1 MDVEIAT
8 PQPQEKLRVKRGN
21 VVVWVVVVAAAG
33 AALWKL
39 SGHDFVGSAKGPPPS
54 PPAVPVVAGTADTQ
68 NVPIYVRGLGT
79 VQAFQ
84 MVTVRSR
91 VDGNITKVLFTEG
104 QEVKAGDPL
113 FEIDPRPFQAALE
126 QAQATKTKDEAQLK
140 GAQLDLERYQ
150 KLLPTGFQTR
160 QQYDQQV
167 ATVGQLKGAIA
178 ADQAQID
185 AAQLNLQ
192 YTDIRSPIDGR
203 TGARLV
209 DLGNFVQ
216 AGQATALVSITQ
228 LKPIYVSF
236 TVPQENLI
244 DIRTN
249 QARVPLGVEAY
260 AGDDKTLLSRG
271 KLTLIDN
278 QVDTTT
284 GTIHLKATFDNGDER
299 LWPGEFVSARLILST
314 REDAV
319 VVPAQ
324 TVMQGPQGAYI
335 YVIKPG
341 DTVERRPV
349 QVAAT
354 QDNLAVVEKGL
365 ARGEHVVIEGQY
377 RLTEG
382 VKVSVRQPDN
392 ANAMADKP

>member
-1 MDVEIAT
+1 MLKSR
-8 PQPQEKLRVKRGN
+8 PPRPQEINRVKRGN
-21 VVVWVVVVAAAG
+21 AVVWVVVVAAAG

-39 SGHDFVGSAKGPPPS
+39 SGHDFTGGHSGPPPA
-54 PPAVPVVAGTADTQ
+54 PPAIPVVAGTAATQ
-68 NVPIYVRGLGT
+68 NVPVYVRGLGT

-84 MVTVRSR
+84 MVTVRTR
-91 VDGNITKVLFTEG
+91 VDGNITKVQFTEG
-104 QEVKAGDPL
+104 QEVKTGDPL
-113 FEIDPRPFQAALE
+113 FQIDPRPFQAALE

-167 ATVGQLKGAIA
+167 ATVDQLKGAIA

-185 AAQLNLQ
+185 SAQLNLQ
-192 YTDIRSPIDGR
+192 YADIRSPIDGR

-216 AGQATALVSITQ
+216 AGQTTALVSITQ
-228 LKPIYVSF
+228 IKPIFVTF
-236 TVPQENLI
+236 TVPQENLVE
-244 DIRTN
+244 IRTN
-249 QARVPLGVEAY
+249 QARAPLEVEAY
-260 AGDDKTLLSRG
+260 ASDDKTLLSRG

-284 GTIHLKATFDNGDER
+284 GTIRLKGTFDNADER
-299 LWPGEFVSARLILST
+299 LWPGEFVSARLVLAT
-314 REDAV
+314 REDAI

-324 TVMQGPQGAYI
+324 TVMHGPQGAYV
-335 YVIKPG
+335 YVIKPD
-341 DTVERRPV
+341 DTVARRTV

-365 ARGEHVVIEGQY
+365 ERGERVVVDGQY

-382 VKVSVRQPDN
+382 VKVNARQAEASAILGQP
-392 ANAMADKP
+392 

>member
-1 MDVEIAT
+1 M
-8 PQPQEKLRVKRGN
+8 KRGN
-21 VVVWVVVVAAAG
+21 ALVLLVVAAGAG

-39 SGHDFVGSAKGPPPS
+39 SGHDFVGGKTGPPP
-54 PPAVPVVAGTADTQ
+54 AAAAIPVVAGTAETQ
-68 NVPIYVRGLGT
+68 NVPIYVRGLGN

-91 VDGNITKVLFTEG
+91 VDGNITKVLFSEG

-178 ADQAQID
+178 GDQAQID
-185 AAQLNLQ
+185 SAQLNLQ
-192 YTDIRSPIDGR
+192 YADIRSPIDGR

-236 TVPQENLI
+236 TVPQENLVE
-244 DIRTN
+244 IRTN
-249 QARVPLGVEAY
+249 QARAPLEVEAY

-278 QVDTTT
+278 QVDVTT
-284 GTIHLKATFDNGDER
+284 GTVRLKATFDNADER
-299 LWPGEFVSARLILST
+299 LWPGEFVSARLILAT
-314 REDAV
+314 RNDAI

-324 TVMQGPQGAYI
+324 TVMHGPQGS
-335 YVIKPG
+335 YVYVVRPD
-341 DTVERRPV
+341 DTVARRTV

-365 ARGEHVVIEGQY
+365 ERGERVVVDGQY
-377 RLTEG
+377 RLTDG
-382 VKVSVRQPDN
+382 AKVKAAAPEN
-392 ANAMADKP
+392 ANAMAD

>member
-1 MDVEIAT
+1 V
-8 PQPQEKLRVKRGN
+8 
-21 VVVWVVVVAAAG
+21 
-33 AALWKL
+33 
-39 SGHDFVGSAKGPPPS
+39 
-54 PPAVPVVAGTADTQ
+54 
-68 NVPIYVRGLGT
+68 YVRGLGT

-84 MVTVRSR
+84 MVTVKTR

-113 FEIDPRPFQAALE
+113 FQIDPRPFQAALE
-126 QAQATKTKDEAQLK
+126 QAQATKTKDEAQLQA
-140 GAQLDLERYQ
+140 AQLDLQRYQ

-209 DLGNFVQ
+209 DLGNYVQ

-228 LKPIYVSF
+228 IKPIYVSF
-236 TVPQENLI
+236 TVPQENLVE
-244 DIRTN
+244 IRTN
-249 QARVPLGVEAY
+249 QARAPLDVEAY
-260 AGDDKTLLSRG
+260 ASDDKTLLSRG

-284 GTIHLKATFDNGDER
+284 GTIRLKATFDNADER
-299 LWPGEFVSARLILST
+299 LWPGEFVSARLIITT
-314 REDAV
+314 RSDAI

-324 TVMQGPQGAYI
+324 TVMHGPQGSYI
-335 YVIKPG
+335 YVLNPD
-341 DTVERRPV
+341 DTVARRTV

-354 QDNLAVVEKGL
+354 EDNLAVVERGL
-365 ARGEHVVIEGQY
+365 ERGERVVVDGQY

-382 VKVSVRQPDN
+382 VKVKAAAPEN

>member
-1 MDVEIAT
+1 M
-8 PQPQEKLRVKRGN
+8 KRGN
-21 VVVWVVVVAAAG
+21 ALVWVVVVAAAG

-39 SGHDFVGSAKGPPPS
+39 SGHDFIGTPKGPPPAA
-54 PPAVPVVAGTADTQ
+54 PAIPVVAGTAEAQ
-68 NVPIYVRGLGT
+68 NVPVYVRGLGT

-84 MVTVRSR
+84 TVTVRSR
-91 VDGNITKVLFTEG
+91 VDGNITKVLFSEG
-104 QEVKAGDPL
+104 QEVKTGDPL
-113 FEIDPRPFQAALE
+113 FQIDPRPFQAALE
-126 QAQATKTKDEAQLK
+126 QAQATKTKDEAQLQ
-140 GAQLDLERYQ
+140 GAQLDLQRYQ

-216 AGQATALVSITQ
+216 AGQGTALVSITQ
-228 LKPIYVSF
+228 IKPIYVSF
-236 TVPQENLI
+236 TVPQENLVE
-244 DIRTN
+244 IRTN
-249 QARVPLGVEAY
+249 QARAPLEVEAY
-260 AGDDKTLLSRG
+260 ASDDKTLLSRG

-284 GTIHLKATFDNGDER
+284 GTIRLKGTFDNADER
-299 LWPGEFVSARLILST
+299 LWPGEFVSARLIIST
-314 REDAV
+314 RQDAI

-324 TVMQGPQGAYI
+324 TVMHGPQGAYI
-335 YVIKPG
+335 YVIKP
-341 DTVERRPV
+341 DQTVARRTV
-349 QVAAT
+349 QVAAS

-365 ARGEHVVIEGQY
+365 ERGEHVVVDGQY
-377 RLTEG
+377 RITDG
-382 VKVSVRQPDN
+382 AKVKAGAPEN
-392 ANAMADKP
+392 ANAMAD

>member
-1 MDVEIAT
+1 
-8 PQPQEKLRVKRGN
+8 VKTTNALVG
-21 VVVWVVVVAAAG
+21 VVVIAAAG

-39 SGHDFVGSAKGPPPS
+39 SGHEFTGTPKGPPPP
-54 PPAVPVVAGTADTQ
+54 PPAVPVVAGTAEAQ
-68 NVPIYVRGLGT
+68 NVPVYARGLGT

-84 MVTVRSR
+84 TVTVRTR

-113 FEIDPRPFQAALE
+113 FQIDPRPFQAALE
-126 QAQATKTKDEAQLK
+126 QAQAMKTRDEAQLK

-160 QQYDQQV
+160 QQYDQQI
-167 ATVGQLKGAIA
+167 ATVGQLKGSIA

-185 AAQLNLQ
+185 NAQLNLQ

-216 AGQATALVSITQ
+216 ASQTTALVTIAQ
-228 LKPIYVSF
+228 IKPIYVSL
-236 TVPQENLI
+236 TVPQENLVE
-244 DIRTN
+244 IRTY
-249 QARVPLGVEAY
+249 QARAPLEVEAY
-260 AGDDKTLLSRG
+260 ASDDKTLLSRG

-284 GTIHLKATFDNGDER
+284 GTVRLKATFDNADER
-299 LWPGEFVSARLILST
+299 LWPGEFVSARLIVST
-314 REDAV
+314 REQAI

-324 TVMQGPQGAYI
+324 TVMNGPQGSYL
-335 YVIKPG
+335 YVIKQD
-341 DTVERRPV
+341 DTVERRAV

-354 QDNLAVVEKGL
+354 EENRAVIEKGL
-365 ARGEHVVIEGQY
+365 ARGERVVIEGQY

-382 VKVSVRQPDN
+382 AKVNVRQAE
-392 ANAMADKP
+392 ANAIAGRP

>member
-1 MDVEIAT
+1 M
-8 PQPQEKLRVKRGN
+8 KRGN
-21 VVVWVVVVAAAG
+21 AVVWVVVIAAAG

-39 SGHDFVGSAKGPPPS
+39 SGHDLTGGAKAPPPA
-54 PPAVPVVAGTADTQ
+54 PPAIPVVAGTAAVQ
-68 NVPIYVRGLGT
+68 NVPVYVRGLGT

-84 MVTVRSR
+84 TVTVRSR
-91 VDGNITKVLFTEG
+91 VDGNITKVQFTEG

-113 FEIDPRPFQAALE
+113 FQIDPRPFQAALE
-126 QAQATKTKDEAQLK
+126 QAQAMKTKDEAQLK

-185 AAQLNLQ
+185 SAQLNLQ

-203 TGARLV
+203 TGARQV

-228 LKPIYVSF
+228 IKPIFVTF
-236 TVPQENLI
+236 TVPQENLVE
-244 DIRTN
+244 IRTN
-249 QARVPLGVEAY
+249 QARAPLEVEAY
-260 AGDDKTLLSRG
+260 ASDDKTLLSRG

-284 GTIHLKATFDNGDER
+284 GTIRLKATFENTDER
-299 LWPGEFVSARLILST
+299 LWPGEFVSARLIIST
-314 REDAV
+314 RQDAI

-324 TVMQGPQGAYI
+324 TVMQGPQGAYL
-335 YVIKPG
+335 YVIKPD
-341 DTVERRPV
+341 DTVERRTV
-349 QVAAT
+349 QVAAA
-354 QDNLAVVEKGL
+354 QENLAVIEKGL
-365 ARGEHVVIEGQY
+365 ASGERVVVEGQY
-377 RLTEG
+377 RLTAS
-382 VKVSVRQPDN
+382 VKVSVRQSDD
-392 ANAMADKP
+392 ASAMADKP

>member
-1 MDVEIAT
+1 MLRSRP
-8 PQPQEKLRVKRGN
+8 PQPQEIKRVKPGN
-21 VVVWVVVVAAAG
+21 AVVWVVVVAAAG
-33 AALWKL
+33 AAVWKL
-39 SGHDFVGSAKGPPPS
+39 SGHDFMPATKGPPLAA
-54 PPAVPVVAGTADTQ
+54 PAVPVVAGTAAVQD
-68 NVPIYVRGLGT
+68 VPVYVRGLGT

-84 MVTVRSR
+84 TVTVRSR

-104 QEVKAGDPL
+104 QDVKTGDPL
-113 FEIDPRPFQAALE
+113 FQIDPRPFQAVLE

-140 GAQLDLERYQ
+140 GAQLDLQRYQ
-150 KLLPTGFQTR
+150 KLMPTGFQTR

-167 ATVGQLKGAIA
+167 ATVDQLKGAIA

-185 AAQLNLQ
+185 SAQLNLQ
-192 YTDIRSPIDGR
+192 YADIRSPIDGR

-228 LKPIYVSF
+228 IKPIYVSF
-236 TVPQENLI
+236 TVPQENLV

-249 QARVPLGVEAY
+249 QARAPLKVEAY
-260 AGDDKTLLSRG
+260 ASDDKTLLSRG

-284 GTIHLKATFDNGDER
+284 GTIRLKATFDNGDER

-324 TVMQGPQGAYI
+324 TVMQGPQGAYL
-335 YVIKPG
+335 YVIKPD
-341 DTVERRPV
+341 DTVERRTV

-354 QDNLAVVEKGL
+354 ENNLAVIEKGL
-365 ARGEHVVIEGQY
+365 ASGERVVVEGQY

-382 VKVSVRQPDN
+382 VKVNARQAE
-392 ANAMADKP
+392 ANAADHP

>member
-1 MDVEIAT
+1 
-8 PQPQEKLRVKRGN
+8 VKRGN
-21 VVVWVVVVAAAG
+21 AVVWAVVVAAAG
-33 AALWKL
+33 AAIWKL
-39 SGHDFVGSAKGPPPS
+39 SGHDFMPAPNRPS
-54 PPAVPVVAGTADTQ
+54 PAAPAVPVVAGTAATQ
-68 NVPIYVRGLGT
+68 NVPVYVRGLGT

-84 MVTVRSR
+84 TVTMRSR

-104 QEVKAGDPL
+104 QDVKAGDPL
-113 FEIDPRPFQAALE
+113 FQIDPRPFQAALE
-126 QAQATKTKDEAQLK
+126 QAQAMKTKDEAQLK
-140 GAQLDLERYQ
+140 GAQLDLQRYQ

-167 ATVGQLKGAIA
+167 ATVGQLEGAIA

-203 TGARLV
+203 TGARQV

-216 AGQATALVSITQ
+216 AGQATALVTITQ
-228 LKPIYVSF
+228 LKPIFVNF
-236 TVPQENLI
+236 TVPQENLTE
-244 DIRTN
+244 IRAN
-249 QARVPLGVEAY
+249 QARAPLEVEAY

-278 QVDTTT
+278 QVDTST
-284 GTIHLKATFDNGDER
+284 GTIRLKATFDNADER
-299 LWPGEFVSARLILST
+299 LWPGGFVSARLIVAT
-314 REDAV
+314 REQAV

-324 TVMQGPQGAYI
+324 TVMQGPQGAYL
-335 YVIKPG
+335 YVIKQG
-341 DTVERRPV
+341 DTVERRTV

-354 QDNLAVVEKGL
+354 ENNLAVIEKGL
-365 ARGEHVVIEGQY
+365 ADGERVVVEGQY

-392 ANAMADKP
+392 ANAMAN

>member
-1 MDVEIAT
+1 
-8 PQPQEKLRVKRGN
+8 VKRGTAVVM
-21 VVVWVVVVAAAG
+21 VVVTAAAG

-39 SGHDFVGSAKGPPPS
+39 SGHDFASAPKGPPA
-54 PPAVPVVAGTADTQ
+54 PPAVPVIAGTAAAQD
-68 NVPIYVRGLGT
+68 VPVYVRGLGT

-104 QEVKAGDPL
+104 QDVKAGDPL
-113 FEIDPRPFQAALE
+113 FQIDPRQFQAALE

-140 GAQLDLERYQ
+140 GAQLDLQRYQ

-167 ATVGQLKGAIA
+167 ATVGQLQGAIA

-185 AAQLNLQ
+185 AAQLYLQ

-216 AGQATALVSITQ
+216 ASQATALVTITQ
-228 LKPIYVSF
+228 LKPIYVTF
-236 TVPQENLI
+236 TVPQENLTE
-244 DIRTN
+244 IRTN
-249 QARVPLGVEAY
+249 QARAPLEVEAY
-260 AGDDKTLLSRG
+260 SGDDKTLLARG
-271 KLTLIDN
+271 KVTLIDN
-278 QVDTTT
+278 QVDTST
-284 GTIHLKATFDNGDER
+284 GTVRLKATFDNADER
-299 LWPGEFVSARLILST
+299 LWPGEFVSARLIVST
-314 REDAV
+314 REQAI

-324 TVMQGPQGAYI
+324 TVMHGPQGAYL
-335 YVIKPG
+335 YVIKPD
-341 DTVERRPV
+341 DTVERRAV

-354 QDNLAVVEKGL
+354 QEDLAVVEKGL
-365 ARGEHVVIEGQY
+365 ARGERVVVEGQY
-377 RLTEG
+377 RLTEAA
-382 VKVSVRQPDN
+382 KVSVRKPDN
-392 ANAMADKP
+392 SSAMANP

>member
-1 MDVEIAT
+1 
-8 PQPQEKLRVKRGN
+8 VKRGN
-21 VVVWVVVVAAAG
+21 ALVWVVVIAAAG
-33 AALWKL
+33 AGVWKL
-39 SGHDFVGSAKGPPPS
+39 NGHDFTSGPKGPPPA
-54 PPAVPVVAGTADTQ
+54 PPAIPVVAGAAATQ
-68 NVPIYVRGLGT
+68 NVPVYVRGLGT

-84 MVTVRSR
+84 TVTVRTR
-91 VDGNITKVLFTEG
+91 VDGQITKVLFDEG
-104 QEVKAGDPL
+104 QEVKTGDPL
-113 FEIDPRPFQAALE
+113 FQIDPRPFQAALE
-126 QAQATKTKDEAQLK
+126 QAHAQKTRDEAQLK

-167 ATVGQLKGAIA
+167 ATVDQLKGALA

-216 AGQATALVSITQ
+216 ASQTTALVSITQ
-228 LKPIYVSF
+228 IKPIFVSF
-236 TVPQENLI
+236 TVPQENLVE
-244 DIRTN
+244 IRAN
-249 QARVPLGVEAY
+249 QARAPLGVEAY
-260 AGDDKTLLSRG
+260 ASDDKTLLSTG

-284 GTIHLKATFDNGDER
+284 GTIRLKATFENADER
-299 LWPGEFVSARLILST
+299 LWPGQFVSARLIVST
-314 REDAV
+314 RQDAV

-324 TVMQGPQGAYI
+324 TVMHGPQGSYI
-335 YVIKPG
+335 YVIKPD
-341 DTVERRPV
+341 DTVQRRTV
-349 QVAAT
+349 EVAMT
-354 QDNLAVVEKGL
+354 EDNRAVIEKGL
-365 ARGEHVVIEGQY
+365 ATDERVVVDGQY

-382 VKVSVRQPDN
+382 VKVNVRPADN
-392 ANAMADKP
+392 ANAMAEKP

>member
-1 MDVEIAT
+1 MLRS
-8 PQPQEKLRVKRGN
+8 QPAQPRENHRVRPKGAL
-21 VVVWVVVVAAAG
+21 VWVVVVAAAG
-33 AALWKL
+33 AVLWKL
-39 SGHDFVGSAKGPPPS
+39 SGHDFIAAPQGPPPS
-54 PPAVPVVAGTADTQ
+54 PPAVPVVAGAAEAQ

-84 MVTVRSR
+84 TVTVRTR
-91 VDGNITKVLFTEG
+91 VDGQITKVLFTEG

-113 FEIDPRPFQAALE
+113 FQIDQRPFQAALE
-126 QAQATKTKDEAQLK
+126 QAQATKTKDEAQLQ

-160 QQYDQQV
+160 QQYDQQM

-216 AGQATALVSITQ
+216 ASQTTALVSITQ
-228 LKPIYVSF
+228 IKPIFVTF
-236 TVPQENLI
+236 TVPQENLAE
-244 DIRTN
+244 IRSN
-249 QARVPLGVEAY
+249 QARAPLEVEAY
-260 AGDDKTLLSRG
+260 ASDDKTLLSRG

-284 GTIHLKATFDNGDER
+284 GTIRLKATFDNDDER
-299 LWPGEFVSARLILST
+299 LWPGEFVSARLIVST
-314 REDAV
+314 HQDAI

-324 TVMQGPQGAYI
+324 TVMNGPQGSYV

-341 DTVERRPV
+341 DAVERRAV
-349 QVAAT
+349 QIAST
-354 QDNLAVVEKGL
+354 EGDRAVVEKGL
-365 ARGEHVVIEGQY
+365 AVGDRVVVEGQY
-377 RLTEG
+377 RLTDG
-382 VKVSVRQPDN
+382 AKVNLRQADN
-392 ANAMADKP
+392 ANAMAKQP

>member
-1 MDVEIAT
+1 VRPKSA
-8 PQPQEKLRVKRGN
+8 L
-21 VVVWVVVVAAAG
+21 VWVVVVAAAG

-39 SGHDFVGSAKGPPPS
+39 SGHDFMAAHTGPPPA
-54 PPAVPVVAGTADTQ
+54 PPAIPVVAGTAAAQ
-68 NVPIYVRGLGT
+68 NVPVFVRGLGT

-84 MVTVRSR
+84 TVTVRTR
-91 VDGNITKVLFTEG
+91 VDGQITKVLFTEG
-104 QEVKAGDPL
+104 QEVKTGDPL
-113 FEIDPRPFQAALE
+113 FQIDPRPFQAALE
-126 QAQATKTKDEAQLK
+126 QAQAQKNRDEAQLK

-167 ATVGQLKGAIA
+167 TTVEQLKGAIA

-209 DLGNFVQ
+209 DLGNLVQ
-216 AGQATALVSITQ
+216 ASQTTALVSITQ
-228 LKPIYVSF
+228 IKPIFVSF
-236 TVPQENLI
+236 TVPQENLV

-249 QARVPLGVEAY
+249 QARAPLAVEAY
-260 AGDDKTLLSRG
+260 ASDDKTLLSRG

-284 GTIHLKATFDNGDER
+284 GTIRLKATFDNNDER
-299 LWPGEFVSARLILST
+299 LWPGEFVSARLIVST
-314 REDAV
+314 RQDAI

-324 TVMQGPQGAYI
+324 TVMHGPQGSYV
-335 YVIKPG
+335 YVIKPD

-349 QVAAT
+349 QVAMT
-354 QDNLAVVEKGL
+354 EEDRAVIEKGL
-365 ARGEHVVIEGQY
+365 ARDERVVVEGQY
-377 RLTEG
+377 RLTDG
-382 VKVSVRQPDN
+382 AKVNLRQADN
-392 ANAMADKP
+392 ANAMAEKP

>member
-1 MDVEIAT
+1 M
-8 PQPQEKLRVKRGN
+8 KRGN
-21 VVVWVVVVAAAG
+21 ALVLLIVAAGAG

-39 SGHDFVGSAKGPPPS
+39 SGHDFIAGKKGPPPAA
-54 PPAVPVVAGTADTQ
+54 PMIPVVAGTAETQ
-68 NVPIYVRGLGT
+68 NVPIYVRGLGN

-185 AAQLNLQ
+185 TAQLNLQ

-236 TVPQENLI
+236 TVPQENLV

-249 QARVPLGVEAY
+249 QARAPLEVEAY

-278 QVDTTT
+278 QVDVAT
-284 GTIHLKATFDNGDER
+284 GTVRLKATFDNADER
-299 LWPGEFVSARLILST
+299 LWPGEFVSARLILAT
-314 REDAV
+314 RNDAV

-324 TVMQGPQGAYI
+324 TVMHGPQGSYI
-335 YVIKPG
+335 YVVKPD
-341 DTVERRPV
+341 DTVMRRTV

-365 ARGEHVVIEGQY
+365 ERGERVVVDGQY
-377 RLTEG
+377 RLTDG
-382 VKVSVRQPDN
+382 AKVKAAAPEN
-392 ANAMADKP
+392 ANAMAD

>member
-1 MDVEIAT
+1 MKKGNALVFLVLAT
-8 PQPQEKLRVKRGN
+8 G
-21 VVVWVVVVAAAG
+21 AG

-39 SGHDFVGSAKGPPPS
+39 SGHDFIAGQKGPPPA
-54 PPAVPVVAGTADTQ
+54 PPAIPIVAGTAEAQ
-68 NVPIYVRGLGT
+68 NVPVYVRGLGN

-84 MVTVRSR
+84 TVTVRSR

-113 FEIDPRPFQAALE
+113 FQIDPRPFQAALE

-167 ATVGQLKGAIA
+167 ATVGQLQGAIA

-185 AAQLNLQ
+185 SAQLNLQ

-236 TVPQENLI
+236 TVPQENLVA
-244 DIRTN
+244 IRTN
-249 QARVPLGVEAY
+249 QAQAPLEVEAY
-260 AGDDKTLLSRG
+260 ASDDKTLLSRG

-278 QVDTTT
+278 QVDVTT
-284 GTIHLKATFDNGDER
+284 GTIRLKATFDNADER

-314 REDAV
+314 RSDAI

-324 TVMQGPQGAYI
+324 TVMQGPQGSYI
-335 YVIKPG
+335 YVIKP
-341 DTVERRPV
+341 DQTVARRTVE
-349 QVAAT
+349 VATT

-365 ARGEHVVIEGQY
+365 ERGEHVVVDGQY
-377 RLTEG
+377 RLTDGAKIKAAAPE
-382 VKVSVRQPDN
+382 N